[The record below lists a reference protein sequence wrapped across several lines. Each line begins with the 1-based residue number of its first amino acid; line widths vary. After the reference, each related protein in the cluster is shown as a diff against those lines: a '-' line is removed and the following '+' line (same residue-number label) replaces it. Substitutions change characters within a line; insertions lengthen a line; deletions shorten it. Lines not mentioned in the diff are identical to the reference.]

1 GEVRCLRFPGGS
13 TNTVSRKYGGGGLL
27 GQLEGQAGEQGRRWG
42 GGYVSG
48 READRQKRSA
58 EGDRRAV
65 TRGSA
70 GLERGKG
77 VMHYAASTGTTAE
90 ALPSII
96 RWYKEEGYA
105 FCTVS
110 QLYDALE

>member
-1 GEVRCLRFPGGS
+1 MVGHALQILRNHQIIYILCNVLWFF
-13 TNTVSRKYGGGGLL
+13 LH
-27 GQLEGQAGEQGRRWG
+27 QLAQ
-42 GGYVSG
+42 
-48 READRQKRSA
+48 RSDHVFK
-58 EGDRRAV
+58 GIILCIVLMHD
-65 TRGSA
+65 SA
-70 GLERGKG
+70 T
-77 VMHYAASTGTTAE
+77 TGTTAE

>member
-1 GEVRCLRFPGGS
+1 MH
-13 TNTVSRKYGGGGLL
+13 
-27 GQLEGQAGEQGRRWG
+27 
-42 GGYVSG
+42 
-48 READRQKRSA
+48 DSA
-58 EGDRRAV
+58 
-65 TRGSA
+65 T
-70 GLERGKG
+70 
-77 VMHYAASTGTTAE
+77 TGTTAE